1 MGQKVSIP
9 EGPASSLARETRQSD
24 ARRSIG
30 AALLSSGHVLATSP
44 PDRFEVGGRMRIA
57 LVSEFYYP
65 HLGGITEHVH
75 NLASHLNA
83 AGHETVVVTA
93 RMARPARAHDLL
105 CEGDPAF
112 VRRIGYSRT
121 IYSGGSFARVTTGVG
136 LRRRLREQFRGE
148 RIDLVHVHGG
158 LTPTLGLLAPEAA
171 WDLDLPVV
179 ATFHSWFSRSALCR
193 LFRRPLQRRLDRHAA
208 AIAVSQPVVEA
219 HARYLD
225 AAWEIIPNGVD
236 TEYFRPGAALEPP
249 TGDPE
254 LLFLGR
260 LDPRNGL
267 DTVLAAMPRILRHYP
282 RARLTIA
289 GDGPLRPVYER
300 LARPLGE
307 RVEFV
312 GRVNG
317 NRPAHYA
324 RAALYLCPT
333 TKASFGITLLEAMA
347 CGTPILA
354 SDITGFRE
362 LVDSGREAVLV
373 PKNRADRWA
382 LAVLELLGDRPRLRA
397 MGEAGRSK
405 AERFAWPRIAERVMR
420 LYRRVLS
427 C

>member
-1 MGQKVSIP
+1 
-9 EGPASSLARETRQSD
+9 
-24 ARRSIG
+24 
-30 AALLSSGHVLATSP
+30 
-44 PDRFEVGGRMRIA
+44 MRIA

-65 HLGGITEHVH
+65 HLGGVTEHVH
-75 NLASHLNA
+75 NLASQFNR
-83 AGHETVVVTA
+83 AGHETVIVTA
-93 RMARPARAHDLL
+93 RMGRPARAHDLP
-105 CEGDPAF
+105 CEGDPPF
-112 VRRIGYSRT
+112 VRRIGSSRT
-121 IYSGGSFARVTTGVG
+121 IYSAGSFARITTGLG
-136 LRRRLREQFRGE
+136 LRRQLRDQFRRE

-158 LTPTLGLLAPEAA
+158 LTPTLGLVAPDAA
-171 WDLDLPVV
+171 WDLGLPVV

-193 LFRRPLQRRLDRHAA
+193 VFRRPLQQRLDRHAA

-225 AAWEIIPNGVD
+225 ADWEIIPNGVD
-236 TEYFRPGAALEPP
+236 TEFFRPDAAAPP
-249 TGDPE
+249 TGEPE

-267 DTVLAAMPRILRHYP
+267 DTILAAMPRILRHHP
-282 RARLTIA
+282 GARLTIA
-289 GDGPLRPVYER
+289 GDGPLRPLYER
-300 LARPLGE
+300 LARPLGK

-317 NRPAHYA
+317 DRPAHYA

-347 CGTPILA
+347 CGTPILG

-362 LVDSGREAVLV
+362 LVDHGAEAVLV
-373 PKNRADRWA
+373 PKNQPDLWA
-382 LAVLELLGDRPRLRA
+382 IAASELLEDRARLRS
-397 MGEAGRSK
+397 MGQAGRLK
-405 AERFAWPRIAERVMR
+405 AERFAWPRIAERVMH

>member
-1 MGQKVSIP
+1 
-9 EGPASSLARETRQSD
+9 
-24 ARRSIG
+24 
-30 AALLSSGHVLATSP
+30 
-44 PDRFEVGGRMRIA
+44 MRIA

-75 NLASHLNA
+75 NLALHLNR
-83 AGHETVVVTA
+83 AGHETVIITA
-93 RMARPARAHDLL
+93 RMTQPAR
-105 CEGDPAF
+105 GYDPPFEADPPF
-112 VRRIGYSRT
+112 VRRIGCSRT
-121 IYSGGSFARVTTGVG
+121 IYSAGSFARITTGMG
-136 LRRRLREQFRGE
+136 LRRRLREQFRSE

-158 LTPTLGLLAPEAA
+158 LTPTLGLVAPEAA

-193 LFRRPLQRRLDRHAA
+193 LFRAPLQHRLDRHAA

-236 TEYFRPGAALEPP
+236 TECFRPGAALEPP

-267 DTVLAAMPRILRHYP
+267 DTLLAALPRILERHP
-282 RARLTIA
+282 GARLTVA

-300 LARPLGE
+300 LARPLGK

-317 NRPAHYA
+317 NRPGHYA

-362 LVDSGREAVLV
+362 LVNHEGEAVLV
-373 PKNRADRWA
+373 AKNRPDLWA
-382 LAVLELLGDRPRLRA
+382 LAASELLENPARLRA
-397 MGEAGRSK
+397 MGQAGRRK
-405 AERFAWPRIAERVMR
+405 AEQFAWPRIAAQVMD